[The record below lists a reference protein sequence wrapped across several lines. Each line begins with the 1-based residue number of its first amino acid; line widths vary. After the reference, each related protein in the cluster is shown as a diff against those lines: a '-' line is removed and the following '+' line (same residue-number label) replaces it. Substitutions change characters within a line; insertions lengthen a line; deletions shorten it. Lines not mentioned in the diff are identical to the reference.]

1 MSLLGMNL
9 GPLFLAE
16 LFELCHTEGL
26 FRMNCQFKVLLQH
39 LILIQDRT
47 LTRPLHVLFL
57 AIQW

>member
-1 MSLLGMNL
+1 MSLLEMNL

-26 FRMNCQFKVLLQH
+26 FSMNCQFKVLLQH
-39 LILIQDRT
+39 LIQDRT
-47 LTRPLHVLFL
+47 LTRPLPVFFL